1 GTVLRDLFQGDDGG
15 WLQDVTL
22 VDRMVADKLK
32 AASEAIAAEGWKW
45 IEVAPDFAY
54 GHTFGLR
61 QLRGDPVPVTAEEQA
76 ERDAV
81 QAEVNRL
88 SEEYQEA
95 DELPD
100 EVDARLGELE
110 AALEEMNARPLAF
123 DPAGV

>member
-32 AASEAIAAEGWKW
+32 AEAGAVAAEGWKW

-61 QLRGDPVPVTAEEQA
+61 QLRGEPVPMTIEEQA

-88 SEEYQEA
+88 SEEYQDA